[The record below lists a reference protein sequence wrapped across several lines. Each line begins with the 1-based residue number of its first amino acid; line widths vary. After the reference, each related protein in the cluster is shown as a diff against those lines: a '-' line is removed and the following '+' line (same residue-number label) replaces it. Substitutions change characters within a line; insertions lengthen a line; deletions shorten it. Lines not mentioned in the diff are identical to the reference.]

1 MYFVGKAL
9 VNETEQNTKNKRK
22 RSLVLIFY
30 RRGAKQRDSN
40 TLLNLMSEIAQA
52 PAHLWGTSI
61 IGFGEY
67 HYKYKTGR
75 EGDWFLVG
83 FSPRKQALTL
93 YLMCDLSHDGLDF
106 TGLGKYKLGKGCLYI
121 KRLSDI
127 DLEVLKRIIQD
138 AIRIIKEKYA

>member
-1 MYFVGKAL
+1 LSSVA
-9 VNETEQNTKNKRK
+9 EEQKRE
-22 RSLVLIFY
+22 
-30 RRGAKQRDSN
+30 DSY
-40 TLLNLMSEIAQA
+40 TLLNLMGKITQA
-52 PAHLWGTSI
+52 EPHLWGTSI

-75 EGDWFLVG
+75 EGDWFLTG
-83 FSPRKQALTL
+83 FAPRKQALTL

-127 DLEVLKRIIQD
+127 DVEVLKRIIQD
-138 AIRIIKEKYA
+138 SIRIIEEKYS

>member
-1 MYFVGKAL
+1 MKQNKTQKT
-9 VNETEQNTKNKRK
+9 NESVSLFLSSVAEEQKRE
-22 RSLVLIFY
+22 
-30 RRGAKQRDSN
+30 DSY
-40 TLLNLMSEIAQA
+40 TLLNLMGEITQA
-52 PAHLWGTSI
+52 EPHLWGTSI

-75 EGDWFLVG
+75 EGDWFITG

-106 TGLGKYKLGKGCLYI
+106 TDLGKHKLGKGCLYI

-127 DLEVLKRIIQD
+127 NIEVLEKIIKD
-138 AIRIIKEKYA
+138 SISIIKEKYS